1 MGGSH
6 AYTFYDAFLGACWG
20 LVVVVWVVGAAYNR
34 RRSPGVS
41 RRAGRAVL
49 VGGTIVAV
57 LVVDALP
64 RRLWDWAS
72 VHGWPVR
79 APGLAILLVSTA
91 FALWARLTLGVMWSS
106 TAVLRDE
113 HRLHTG
119 GPYAV
124 TRHPIYTGLLG
135 MVLGTALV
143 EGVGRLAVV
152 FVVGVVIVELKLH
165 AEERL
170 LAEAFPADY
179 ARYRRRVPRLVP
191 GLRRRSAP

>member
-1 MGGSH
+1 M
-6 AYTFYDAFLGACWG
+6 
-20 LVVVVWVVGAAYNR
+20 
-34 RRSPGVS
+34 RS
-41 RRAGRAVL
+41 
-49 VGGTIVAV
+49 
-57 LVVDALP
+57 

-79 APGLAILLVSTA
+79 APGLAILLASTA

-135 MVLGTALV
+135 MVLGATLV
-143 EGVGRLAVV
+143 VGVGRWAVV
-152 FVVGVVIVELKLH
+152 FVIVVVIVELKLH

-191 GLRRRSAP
+191 RLVDDPLPNGARPLRGAAASPRSTAGSPSRRRAPA